1 MESFSR
7 GWSFLKQAWQM
18 AFKDKDLLK
27 PSIYALIAGMIV
39 SVIGII
45 PIVGAVF
52 LFGNSQFGNVIVFGL
67 GAIMIFV
74 QFIVSYI
81 FSAMTVYLIYG
92 YLAEG
97 DGRMDKAWDIVR
109 RDFFDILTLAAAST
123 AVNLLRNA
131 AQRNRRGGIAASLA
145 RGATNL
151 LQVLWT
157 EASYLILPTM
167 VIDDLN
173 LKDGMQRVLN
183 ITRENLLLIGIS
195 TVGVRWVTGLIGF
208 VLGFVGFLI
217 ALAIGGGAVYLTG
230 QVNVLSILAIA
241 VAAFIFFGFVML
253 SSVISSYTTTAYH
266 TCLYI
271 WAREVEKVQV
281 TAGQPVR
288 VPAPAPLAAV
298 LDVQPLSRSASGI

>member
-1 MESFSR
+1 MQSFSR
-7 GWSFLKQAWQM
+7 GWAFLKQAWSM

-27 PSIYALIAGMIV
+27 PSIYALVVGVIV

-45 PIVGAVF
+45 PIVLVAF
-52 LFGNSQFGNVIVFGL
+52 LFSGSQFGNIIMAVL

-74 QFIVSYI
+74 QFVVSYV

-97 DGRMDKAWDIVR
+97 DGRMDKAWAVVR

-123 AVNLLRNA
+123 VVNVLKNA
-131 AQRNRRGGIAASLA
+131 ANSSRRRGGIVSGIA

-151 LQVLWT
+151 LSALWT
-157 EASYLILPTM
+157 EASYLILPAM

-173 LKDGMQRVLN
+173 LKNGMQRVLN
-183 ITRENLLLIGIS
+183 ITKQNLLLIGIS

-208 VLGFVGFLI
+208 VLGFGGFLV

-230 QVNVLSILAIA
+230 GVGVVSILAIA
-241 VAAFIFFGFVML
+241 FAALIFFTLVMIA
-253 SSVISSYTTTAYH
+253 SVITSYTTTAYH
-266 TCLYI
+266 TCLYL
-271 WAREVEKVQV
+271 WAREVEKAQV
-281 TAGQPVR
+281 AGQPLQVS
-288 VPAPAPLAAV
+288 APGPLAAV
-298 LDVQPLSRSASGI
+298 LG

>member
-157 EASYLILPTM
+157 EASYLILPSM

-281 TAGQPVR
+281 IAGQPVR